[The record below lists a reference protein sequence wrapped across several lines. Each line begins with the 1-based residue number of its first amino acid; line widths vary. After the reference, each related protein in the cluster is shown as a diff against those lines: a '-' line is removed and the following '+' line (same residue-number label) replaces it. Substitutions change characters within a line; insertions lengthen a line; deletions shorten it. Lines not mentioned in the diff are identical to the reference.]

1 MFSFLLDKHFLVI
14 HGSSM
19 CWKIRRFEMLRVR
32 IRRPARR
39 DEGLVL
45 IKPEESGKAP
55 EKPRRVGQ
63 SASQKI

>member
-1 MFSFLLDKHFLVI
+1 MFSFLLDEHVVVI
-14 HGSSM
+14 DGSSM
-19 CWKIRRFEMLRVR
+19 CWKIRRFEMLHVG

-55 EKPRRVGQ
+55 EKPRRIGQ
-63 SASQKI
+63 SASEKI